1 LFGFEYTEVIL
12 LNKPGKEGKELALK
26 VFFYQSIVVTFMT
39 ITVLIFFE
47 KLTAFSYFYG
57 GLVNIITSGVFG
69 FFAFRFSGARQNE
82 LVVQSFSRGT
92 KLKLYITVLMA
103 AVAFSVLSVEPAPLF
118 IGFMVSNVCQ
128 WAAMLNT
135 KKMM

>member
-1 LFGFEYTEVIL
+1 VVLV
-12 LNKPGKEGKELALK
+12 NKLGKEGKELAFK

-47 KLTAFSYFYG
+47 KFTAFSYFYG

-69 FFAFRFSGARQNE
+69 FFAFRFSGARQNK
-82 LVVQSFSRGT
+82 LVVQSFSQGT
-92 KLKLYITVLMA
+92 KLKLWITLLMA
-103 AVAFSVLSVEPAPLF
+103 VVAFSVLGLEPAPLF
-118 IGFMVSNVCQ
+118 IGFMVSNFCQ

-135 KKMM
+135 KK

>member
-1 LFGFEYTEVIL
+1 LFGFEDNEVIL
-12 LNKPGKEGKELALK
+12 VNKLVKEGKKLAFK
-26 VFFYQSIVVTFMT
+26 VFFYQSVVVIFVT

-47 KLTAFSYFYG
+47 QFTAFSYFYG

-69 FFAFRFSGARQNE
+69 FFAFRYSGARQNK

-92 KLKLYITVLMA
+92 NLKLCITLLMTV
-103 AVAFSVLSVEPAPLF
+103 VAFSVLGLEPAPLF

-135 KKMM
+135 KK